1 MLKLGSKIFDFIFS
15 EENRKKIE
23 GFTIWTATIGFIFH
37 LSLVI
42 LNNNSIINMGNES
55 LLLTNPIS
63 AIYTPFS
70 IILYYEIFL
79 LIFYL
84 PRSFTTSI
92 LKQFEIISLII
103 IRRIFYDIPKLD
115 LESNNWFENADNLQI
130 TYDLICIL
138 ILFFLIYLFN
148 YVKSNIDI
156 KKTKNIDKFIDS
168 KKIISVLLIP
178 VMIVLF
184 IIGLY
189 NWYSIGI
196 STNFASSFYYVNE
209 VFYNTFFSILIIA
222 DVFILL
228 LSFLYTE
235 RYSQIMRNTGFII
248 CTILIRLSF
257 SSTGLTNLLLIISS
271 LYFLA
276 LSLIICFEKIS
287 INLNPSSTSKKD
299 ILYKFISVFKS
310 LKTTILNAFKD
321 INLKLSLLHNAL
333 FIESSP
339 GPVKY
344 AASLLNLCREDTRL
358 PLSEITEKTKNIIKS
373 TLKELN
379 LI

>member
-1 MLKLGSKIFDFIFS
+1 MIKTGSRIFDGIFS
-15 EENRKKIE
+15 ENNRKKIE
-23 GFTIWTATIGFIFH
+23 SFTIWSASIGFIFH
-37 LSLVI
+37 LSLVL
-42 LNNNSIINMGNES
+42 LNNNSIIDIGNES

-92 LKQFEIISLII
+92 LKQFEIISLIV

-148 YVKSNIDI
+148 YVKTNIVV
-156 KKTKNIDKFIDS
+156 KKGKNIDKFIDS

-271 LYFLA
+271 VLFGLLILKIY
-276 LSLIICFEKIS
+276 SLMNKI
-287 INLNPSSTSKKD
+287 
-299 ILYKFISVFKS
+299 
-310 LKTTILNAFKD
+310 
-321 INLKLSLLHNAL
+321 
-333 FIESSP
+333 E
-339 GPVKY
+339 
-344 AASLLNLCREDTRL
+344 
-358 PLSEITEKTKNIIKS
+358 
-373 TLKELN
+373 
-379 LI
+379 

>member
-1 MLKLGSKIFDFIFS
+1 MLKIGSKIFDGIFS
-15 EENRKKIE
+15 EVNRKKIE
-23 GFTIWTATIGFIFH
+23 GFTIWSATVGFIFH
-37 LSLVI
+37 LSLVL
-42 LNNNSIINMGNES
+42 LNNYSIINIGNES

-103 IRRIFYDIPKLD
+103 IRRIFYDIPKLNLD
-115 LESNNWFENADNLQI
+115 SNDWFQNPDNLQI
-130 TYDLICIL
+130 TYDLIAIL

-148 YVKSNIDI
+148 FVKSKIEN
-156 KKTKNIDKFIDS
+156 KKGIKNIDRFIDS
-168 KKIISVLLIP
+168 KKIISVILIP
-178 VMIVLF
+178 VMIILF

-189 NWYSIGI
+189 NLYSIGM
-196 STNFASSFYYVNE
+196 SSNFASSFYYVNE

-257 SSTGLTNLLLIISS
+257 SSSGLTNLLLIISS
-271 LYFLA
+271 VLFGLLILKIY
-276 LSLIICFEKIS
+276 SLMNKI
-287 INLNPSSTSKKD
+287 
-299 ILYKFISVFKS
+299 
-310 LKTTILNAFKD
+310 
-321 INLKLSLLHNAL
+321 
-333 FIESSP
+333 E
-339 GPVKY
+339 
-344 AASLLNLCREDTRL
+344 
-358 PLSEITEKTKNIIKS
+358 
-373 TLKELN
+373 
-379 LI
+379 

>member
-1 MLKLGSKIFDFIFS
+1 MLKIGSKIFDGIFS
-15 EENRKKIE
+15 EVNRKKIE
-23 GFTIWTATIGFIFH
+23 SFTIWSATVGFIFH
-37 LSLVI
+37 LSLVL
-42 LNNNSIINMGNES
+42 LNNYSIINIGNES

-79 LIFYL
+79 LIYYL

-103 IRRIFYDIPKLD
+103 IRRIFYDIPKLNLD
-115 LESNNWFENADNLQI
+115 SNDWFQNPDNLQI
-130 TYDLICIL
+130 TYDLISIL

-148 YVKSNIDI
+148 LVKSKIENRKGI
-156 KKTKNIDKFIDS
+156 KNIDRFIDS
-168 KKIISVLLIP
+168 KKIISVILIP

-189 NWYSIGI
+189 NLYSIGM
-196 STNFASSFYYVNE
+196 SSDFASSFYYVNE

-257 SSTGLTNLLLIISS
+257 SSSGLTNLLLIISS
-271 LYFLA
+271 VLFGLLILKIY
-276 LSLIICFEKIS
+276 SLMNKI
-287 INLNPSSTSKKD
+287 
-299 ILYKFISVFKS
+299 
-310 LKTTILNAFKD
+310 
-321 INLKLSLLHNAL
+321 
-333 FIESSP
+333 E
-339 GPVKY
+339 
-344 AASLLNLCREDTRL
+344 
-358 PLSEITEKTKNIIKS
+358 
-373 TLKELN
+373 
-379 LI
+379 

>member
-1 MLKLGSKIFDFIFS
+1 MLKIGSKIFDGIFS
-15 EENRKKIE
+15 EVNRKKIE
-23 GFTIWTATIGFIFH
+23 SFTIWSATVGFIFH
-37 LSLVI
+37 LSLVL
-42 LNNNSIINMGNES
+42 LNNYSIINIGNES

-103 IRRIFYDIPKLD
+103 IRRIFYDIPKLNLD
-115 LESNNWFENADNLQI
+115 SNDWFQNPDNLQI
-130 TYDLICIL
+130 TYDLISIL

-148 YVKSNIDI
+148 FVKSKIEN
-156 KKTKNIDKFIDS
+156 KKGIKNIDRFIDS
-168 KKIISVLLIP
+168 KKIISVILIP
-178 VMIVLF
+178 VMIILF

-189 NWYSIGI
+189 NLYSIGM
-196 STNFASSFYYVNE
+196 SSNFASSFYYVNE

-257 SSTGLTNLLLIISS
+257 SSSGLTNLLLIISS
-271 LYFLA
+271 VLFGLLILKIY
-276 LSLIICFEKIS
+276 SLMNKI
-287 INLNPSSTSKKD
+287 
-299 ILYKFISVFKS
+299 
-310 LKTTILNAFKD
+310 
-321 INLKLSLLHNAL
+321 
-333 FIESSP
+333 E
-339 GPVKY
+339 
-344 AASLLNLCREDTRL
+344 
-358 PLSEITEKTKNIIKS
+358 
-373 TLKELN
+373 
-379 LI
+379 

>member
-1 MLKLGSKIFDFIFS
+1 MIKTGSRIFDGIFS
-15 EENRKKIE
+15 ENNRKKIE
-23 GFTIWTATIGFIFH
+23 SFTIWSASIGFIFH
-37 LSLVI
+37 LSLVL
-42 LNNNSIINMGNES
+42 LNNNSIINIGNES

-92 LKQFEIISLII
+92 LKQFEIISLIV

-115 LESNNWFENADNLQI
+115 LGSNNWFENADNLQI

-178 VMIVLF
+178 VMILLF

-271 LYFLA
+271 VLFGLLILKIY
-276 LSLIICFEKIS
+276 SLMNKI
-287 INLNPSSTSKKD
+287 
-299 ILYKFISVFKS
+299 
-310 LKTTILNAFKD
+310 
-321 INLKLSLLHNAL
+321 
-333 FIESSP
+333 E
-339 GPVKY
+339 
-344 AASLLNLCREDTRL
+344 
-358 PLSEITEKTKNIIKS
+358 
-373 TLKELN
+373 
-379 LI
+379 

>member
-1 MLKLGSKIFDFIFS
+1 MLKIGSKIFDGIFS
-15 EENRKKIE
+15 EGNRKIIE
-23 GFTIWTATIGFIFH
+23 SFTIWTATIGFIFH
-37 LSLVI
+37 LSLVL
-42 LNNNSIINMGNES
+42 LNNYSIINIGNES

-79 LIFYL
+79 LIYFL

-115 LESNNWFENADNLQI
+115 LDSGNWFNNPDNLQI
-130 TYDLICIL
+130 TYDLISIL

-148 YVKSNIDI
+148 LVKSGIEN
-156 KKTKNIDKFIDS
+156 KKSNKSINQFIDS
-168 KKIISVLLIP
+168 KKIISIALIP
-178 VMIVLF
+178 VMLCLF
-184 IIGLY
+184 IIGIY
-189 NWYSIGI
+189 NWYSIGMD
-196 STNFASSFYYVNE
+196 SNFASSFYYVNE

-257 SSTGLTNLLLIISS
+257 SSTGLTNLLLIVSS
-271 LYFLA
+271 VLFGLLILKIY
-276 LSLIICFEKIS
+276 SLMNKI
-287 INLNPSSTSKKD
+287 
-299 ILYKFISVFKS
+299 
-310 LKTTILNAFKD
+310 
-321 INLKLSLLHNAL
+321 
-333 FIESSP
+333 E
-339 GPVKY
+339 
-344 AASLLNLCREDTRL
+344 
-358 PLSEITEKTKNIIKS
+358 
-373 TLKELN
+373 
-379 LI
+379 

>member
-1 MLKLGSKIFDFIFS
+1 MLKIGSKVFDGIFS
-15 EENRKKIE
+15 EKNRKIIE
-23 GFTIWTATIGFIFH
+23 SFTIWSATIGFIFH
-37 LSLVI
+37 LSLVL
-42 LNNNSIINMGNES
+42 LNNYSIINIGNES

-79 LIFYL
+79 LIYFL

-103 IRRIFYDIPKLD
+103 IRRIFYDIPKLNLD
-115 LESNNWFENADNLQI
+115 SGNWFNNPDNLQI

-148 YVKSNIDI
+148 LVKSRI
-156 KKTKNIDKFIDS
+156 KNKKGSKSITKFIDS
-168 KKIISVLLIP
+168 KKIISIGLIP
-178 VMIVLF
+178 VMLCLF
-184 IIGLY
+184 IIGIY
-189 NWYSIGI
+189 NWYSIGMD
-196 STNFASSFYYVNE
+196 SNFASSFYYVNE

-257 SSTGLTNLLLIISS
+257 SSTGLTNLLLIVSS
-271 LYFLA
+271 VLFGLLILKIY
-276 LSLIICFEKIS
+276 SLMNKI
-287 INLNPSSTSKKD
+287 
-299 ILYKFISVFKS
+299 
-310 LKTTILNAFKD
+310 
-321 INLKLSLLHNAL
+321 
-333 FIESSP
+333 E
-339 GPVKY
+339 
-344 AASLLNLCREDTRL
+344 
-358 PLSEITEKTKNIIKS
+358 
-373 TLKELN
+373 
-379 LI
+379 

>member
-1 MLKLGSKIFDFIFS
+1 MLKIGSKVFDGIFS
-15 EENRKKIE
+15 EKNRKIIE
-23 GFTIWTATIGFIFH
+23 SFTIWSATIGFIFH
-37 LSLVI
+37 LSLVL
-42 LNNNSIINMGNES
+42 LNNYSIINIGNES

-79 LIFYL
+79 LIYFL

-115 LESNNWFENADNLQI
+115 LDSGNWFNNPDNLQI

-148 YVKSNIDI
+148 LVKSRI
-156 KKTKNIDKFIDS
+156 KNKKGNKSITKFIDS
-168 KKIISVLLIP
+168 KKIISIGLIP
-178 VMIVLF
+178 VMLCLF
-184 IIGLY
+184 IIGIY
-189 NWYSIGI
+189 NWYSIGMD
-196 STNFASSFYYVNE
+196 SNFASSFYYVNE

-257 SSTGLTNLLLIISS
+257 SSTGLTNLLLIVSS
-271 LYFLA
+271 VLFGLLILKIY
-276 LSLIICFEKIS
+276 SLMNKI
-287 INLNPSSTSKKD
+287 
-299 ILYKFISVFKS
+299 
-310 LKTTILNAFKD
+310 
-321 INLKLSLLHNAL
+321 
-333 FIESSP
+333 E
-339 GPVKY
+339 
-344 AASLLNLCREDTRL
+344 
-358 PLSEITEKTKNIIKS
+358 
-373 TLKELN
+373 
-379 LI
+379 

>member
-1 MLKLGSKIFDFIFS
+1 MLKIGSKVFDGIFS
-15 EENRKKIE
+15 EKNRKIIE
-23 GFTIWTATIGFIFH
+23 SFTIWSATIGFIFH
-37 LSLVI
+37 LSLVL
-42 LNNNSIINMGNES
+42 LNNYSIINIGNES

-79 LIFYL
+79 LIYFL

-115 LESNNWFENADNLQI
+115 LDSGNWFNNPDNLQI

-148 YVKSNIDI
+148 LVKSRIEN
-156 KKTKNIDKFIDS
+156 KKGNKSITKFIDS
-168 KKIISVLLIP
+168 KKIISIGLIP
-178 VMIVLF
+178 VMLCLF
-184 IIGLY
+184 IIGIY
-189 NWYSIGI
+189 NWYSIGMD
-196 STNFASSFYYVNE
+196 SNFASSFYYVNE

-257 SSTGLTNLLLIISS
+257 SSTGLTNLLLIVSS
-271 LYFLA
+271 VLFGLLILKIY
-276 LSLIICFEKIS
+276 SLMNKI
-287 INLNPSSTSKKD
+287 
-299 ILYKFISVFKS
+299 
-310 LKTTILNAFKD
+310 
-321 INLKLSLLHNAL
+321 
-333 FIESSP
+333 E
-339 GPVKY
+339 
-344 AASLLNLCREDTRL
+344 
-358 PLSEITEKTKNIIKS
+358 
-373 TLKELN
+373 
-379 LI
+379 

>member
-1 MLKLGSKIFDFIFS
+1 MLKLGSKFFDVVFS
-15 EENRKKIE
+15 EVNRKKIE
-23 GFTIWTATIGFIFH
+23 SFTIWSATVGFIFH
-37 LSLVI
+37 LSLVL
-42 LNNNSIINMGNES
+42 LNNYSIINIGNES

-103 IRRIFYDIPKLD
+103 IRRIFYDIPKLNLD
-115 LESNNWFENADNLQI
+115 SNDWFENPDNLQI
-130 TYDLICIL
+130 TYDLISIL

-148 YVKSNIDI
+148 FVKSRI
-156 KKTKNIDKFIDS
+156 KNKKGIKNIDRFIDS
-168 KKIISVLLIP
+168 KKIISIILIP

-189 NWYSIGI
+189 NLYSVGM
-196 STNFASSFYYVNE
+196 SSDFASSFYYVNE

-257 SSTGLTNLLLIISS
+257 SSSGLTNLVLIISS
-271 LYFLA
+271 VLFGLLILKIY
-276 LSLIICFEKIS
+276 SLMNKI
-287 INLNPSSTSKKD
+287 
-299 ILYKFISVFKS
+299 
-310 LKTTILNAFKD
+310 
-321 INLKLSLLHNAL
+321 
-333 FIESSP
+333 E
-339 GPVKY
+339 
-344 AASLLNLCREDTRL
+344 
-358 PLSEITEKTKNIIKS
+358 
-373 TLKELN
+373 
-379 LI
+379 

>member
-1 MLKLGSKIFDFIFS
+1 MLKIGSKVFDGIFS
-15 EENRKKIE
+15 EKNRKIIE
-23 GFTIWTATIGFIFH
+23 SFTIWSATIGFIFH
-37 LSLVI
+37 LSLVL
-42 LNNNSIINMGNES
+42 LNNYSIINIGNES

-79 LIFYL
+79 LIYFL

-115 LESNNWFENADNLQI
+115 LDSGNWFNNPDNLQI

-148 YVKSNIDI
+148 LVKSRIEN
-156 KKTKNIDKFIDS
+156 KKGNKSITKFIDS
-168 KKIISVLLIP
+168 KKIISIGLIP
-178 VMIVLF
+178 VMICLF
-184 IIGLY
+184 IIGIY
-189 NWYSIGI
+189 NWYSIGMD
-196 STNFASSFYYVNE
+196 SNFASSFYYVNE

-222 DVFILL
+222 DVFILV

-257 SSTGLTNLLLIISS
+257 SSTGLTNLLLIVSS
-271 LYFLA
+271 VLFGLLILKIY
-276 LSLIICFEKIS
+276 SLMNKI
-287 INLNPSSTSKKD
+287 
-299 ILYKFISVFKS
+299 
-310 LKTTILNAFKD
+310 
-321 INLKLSLLHNAL
+321 
-333 FIESSP
+333 E
-339 GPVKY
+339 
-344 AASLLNLCREDTRL
+344 
-358 PLSEITEKTKNIIKS
+358 
-373 TLKELN
+373 
-379 LI
+379 

>member
-1 MLKLGSKIFDFIFS
+1 MLKIGSKIFDGIFS
-15 EENRKKIE
+15 ENNRKKIE
-23 GFTIWTATIGFIFH
+23 SFTIWSASIGFIFH
-37 LSLVI
+37 LSLVL
-42 LNNNSIINMGNES
+42 LNNNSIINIGNES

-92 LKQFEIISLII
+92 LKQFEIISLIV

-115 LESNNWFENADNLQI
+115 LGSNNWFENADNLQI

-189 NWYSIGI
+189 NWYSIGV

-271 LYFLA
+271 VLFGLLILKIY
-276 LSLIICFEKIS
+276 SLMNKI
-287 INLNPSSTSKKD
+287 
-299 ILYKFISVFKS
+299 
-310 LKTTILNAFKD
+310 
-321 INLKLSLLHNAL
+321 
-333 FIESSP
+333 E
-339 GPVKY
+339 
-344 AASLLNLCREDTRL
+344 
-358 PLSEITEKTKNIIKS
+358 
-373 TLKELN
+373 
-379 LI
+379 

>member
-1 MLKLGSKIFDFIFS
+1 MLNFGSNIFDRIFS
-15 EENRKKIE
+15 EDNRKKIE
-23 GFTIWTATIGFIFH
+23 SFTIWSATLGFIIH
-37 LSLVI
+37 LSLVL
-42 LNNNSIINMGNES
+42 LNNYSIIDIGNES

-92 LKQFEIISLII
+92 LKQFEIISLIV

-115 LESNNWFENADNLQI
+115 LETNNWFENADNMQI

-148 YVKSNIDI
+148 YVKSNIDN
-156 KKTKNIDKFIDS
+156 KKGVKNIDKFIDS
-168 KKIISVLLIP
+168 KKIISILLIP

-184 IIGLY
+184 CFGIY
-189 NWYSIGI
+189 NWYSIGMD
-196 STNFASSFYYVNE
+196 SNFASSFYYVNE

-271 LYFLA
+271 VLFGL
-276 LSLIICFEKIS
+276 LILKIYS
-287 INLNPSSTSKKD
+287 QMNK
-299 ILYKFISVFKS
+299 
-310 LKTTILNAFKD
+310 
-321 INLKLSLLHNAL
+321 
-333 FIESSP
+333 IE
-339 GPVKY
+339 
-344 AASLLNLCREDTRL
+344 N
-358 PLSEITEKTKNIIKS
+358 
-373 TLKELN
+373 
-379 LI
+379 

>member
-1 MLKLGSKIFDFIFS
+1 MLKIGSRTFDIIFS
-15 EENRKKIE
+15 ELNRKKIE
-23 GFTIWTATIGFIFH
+23 SITIWTATIGFVFH
-37 LSLVI
+37 LSLVL
-42 LNNNSIINMGNES
+42 LNNYSIINIGNES

-79 LIFYL
+79 LIYYL

-92 LKQFEIISLII
+92 LKQFEIISLIV

-115 LESNNWFENADNLQI
+115 LESNNWLENPDNIQI

-138 ILFFLIYLFN
+138 TLFFLIYLFN
-148 YVKSNIDI
+148 LVKSRIQY
-156 KKTKNIDKFIDS
+156 KKTEKNINKFIDS
-168 KKIISVLLIP
+168 KKIISIALIP
-178 VMIVLF
+178 IMVVLF
-184 IIGLY
+184 ITGIY
-189 NWYSIGI
+189 NWYSVGM
-196 STNFASSFYYVNE
+196 SSNFASSFYYVNE

-271 LYFLA
+271 VLFGLLILKIY
-276 LSLIICFEKIS
+276 SLMHKI
-287 INLNPSSTSKKD
+287 
-299 ILYKFISVFKS
+299 
-310 LKTTILNAFKD
+310 
-321 INLKLSLLHNAL
+321 
-333 FIESSP
+333 E
-339 GPVKY
+339 
-344 AASLLNLCREDTRL
+344 
-358 PLSEITEKTKNIIKS
+358 
-373 TLKELN
+373 
-379 LI
+379 

>member
-1 MLKLGSKIFDFIFS
+1 MLKIGSKIFDGIFS
-15 EENRKKIE
+15 EVNRKKIE
-23 GFTIWTATIGFIFH
+23 GFTIWSATVGFIFH
-37 LSLVI
+37 LSLVL
-42 LNNNSIINMGNES
+42 LNNYSIINIGNES

-103 IRRIFYDIPKLD
+103 IRRIFYDIPKLNLD
-115 LESNNWFENADNLQI
+115 SNDWFQNPDNLQI
-130 TYDLICIL
+130 TYDLISIL

-148 YVKSNIDI
+148 FVKSKIEI
-156 KKTKNIDKFIDS
+156 KKGIKNIDRFIDS
-168 KKIISVLLIP
+168 KKIISVILIP
-178 VMIVLF
+178 VMIILF

-189 NWYSIGI
+189 NLYSIGM
-196 STNFASSFYYVNE
+196 SSNFASSFYYVNE

-257 SSTGLTNLLLIISS
+257 SSSGLTNLLLIISS
-271 LYFLA
+271 VLFGLLILKIY
-276 LSLIICFEKIS
+276 SLMNKI
-287 INLNPSSTSKKD
+287 
-299 ILYKFISVFKS
+299 
-310 LKTTILNAFKD
+310 
-321 INLKLSLLHNAL
+321 
-333 FIESSP
+333 E
-339 GPVKY
+339 
-344 AASLLNLCREDTRL
+344 
-358 PLSEITEKTKNIIKS
+358 
-373 TLKELN
+373 
-379 LI
+379 

>member
-1 MLKLGSKIFDFIFS
+1 MLNFGSNIFDRIFS
-15 EENRKKIE
+15 EDNRKKIE
-23 GFTIWTATIGFIFH
+23 SFTIWSATLGFIIH
-37 LSLVI
+37 LSLVL
-42 LNNNSIINMGNES
+42 LNNYSIIDIGNES

-92 LKQFEIISLII
+92 LKQFEIISLIV

-115 LESNNWFENADNLQI
+115 LETNNWFENADNMQI

-148 YVKSNIDI
+148 YVKSNIDN
-156 KKTKNIDKFIDS
+156 KKGVKNIDKFIDS
-168 KKIISVLLIP
+168 KKIISIVLIP

-184 IIGLY
+184 CLGIY
-189 NWYSIGI
+189 NWYSIGMN
-196 STNFASSFYYVNE
+196 SNFASSFYYVNE

-271 LYFLA
+271 VLFGL
-276 LSLIICFEKIS
+276 LILKIYS
-287 INLNPSSTSKKD
+287 QMNK
-299 ILYKFISVFKS
+299 
-310 LKTTILNAFKD
+310 
-321 INLKLSLLHNAL
+321 
-333 FIESSP
+333 IE
-339 GPVKY
+339 
-344 AASLLNLCREDTRL
+344 N
-358 PLSEITEKTKNIIKS
+358 
-373 TLKELN
+373 
-379 LI
+379 

>member
-1 MLKLGSKIFDFIFS
+1 MLKIGSKIFDGIFS
-15 EENRKKIE
+15 ENNRKKIE
-23 GFTIWTATIGFIFH
+23 SFTIWSASIGFIFH
-37 LSLVI
+37 LSLVL
-42 LNNNSIINMGNES
+42 LNNNSIINIGNES

-92 LKQFEIISLII
+92 LKQFEIISLIV

-115 LESNNWFENADNLQI
+115 LGSNNWFENADNLQI

-148 YVKSNIDI
+148 YVKSNVDI

-271 LYFLA
+271 VLFGLLILKIY
-276 LSLIICFEKIS
+276 SLMNKI
-287 INLNPSSTSKKD
+287 
-299 ILYKFISVFKS
+299 
-310 LKTTILNAFKD
+310 
-321 INLKLSLLHNAL
+321 
-333 FIESSP
+333 E
-339 GPVKY
+339 
-344 AASLLNLCREDTRL
+344 
-358 PLSEITEKTKNIIKS
+358 
-373 TLKELN
+373 
-379 LI
+379 

>member
-1 MLKLGSKIFDFIFS
+1 MLKIGSKIFDGIFS
-15 EENRKKIE
+15 ENNRKKIE
-23 GFTIWTATIGFIFH
+23 SFTIWSASIGFIVH
-37 LSLVI
+37 LSLVL
-42 LNNNSIINMGNES
+42 LNNNSIINIGNES

-92 LKQFEIISLII
+92 LKQFEIISLIV

-115 LESNNWFENADNLQI
+115 LGSNNWLENADNLQI

-148 YVKSNIDI
+148 YVKTNIDI

-271 LYFLA
+271 GLFGLLILKIY
-276 LSLIICFEKIS
+276 SLMNKI
-287 INLNPSSTSKKD
+287 
-299 ILYKFISVFKS
+299 
-310 LKTTILNAFKD
+310 
-321 INLKLSLLHNAL
+321 
-333 FIESSP
+333 E
-339 GPVKY
+339 
-344 AASLLNLCREDTRL
+344 
-358 PLSEITEKTKNIIKS
+358 
-373 TLKELN
+373 
-379 LI
+379 

>member
-1 MLKLGSKIFDFIFS
+1 MLKIGSKVFDGIFS
-15 EENRKKIE
+15 ERNRKIIE
-23 GFTIWTATIGFIFH
+23 SFTIWSATIGFIFH
-37 LSLVI
+37 LSLVL
-42 LNNNSIINMGNES
+42 LNNYSIINIGNES
-55 LLLTNPIS
+55 LLLTNPVS

-79 LIFYL
+79 LIYFL

-115 LESNNWFENADNLQI
+115 LDSGNWFNNPDNLQI

-148 YVKSNIDI
+148 LVKSRIEN
-156 KKTKNIDKFIDS
+156 KKSNKSITKFIDS
-168 KKIISVLLIP
+168 KKIISIALIP
-178 VMIVLF
+178 VMLCLF
-184 IIGLY
+184 IIGIY
-189 NWYSIGI
+189 NWYSIGMD
-196 STNFASSFYYVNE
+196 SNFASSFYYVNE

-257 SSTGLTNLLLIISS
+257 SSTGLTNLLLIVSS
-271 LYFLA
+271 VLFGLLILKIY
-276 LSLIICFEKIS
+276 SLMNKI
-287 INLNPSSTSKKD
+287 
-299 ILYKFISVFKS
+299 
-310 LKTTILNAFKD
+310 
-321 INLKLSLLHNAL
+321 
-333 FIESSP
+333 E
-339 GPVKY
+339 
-344 AASLLNLCREDTRL
+344 
-358 PLSEITEKTKNIIKS
+358 
-373 TLKELN
+373 
-379 LI
+379 

>member
-1 MLKLGSKIFDFIFS
+1 MLNFGSNIFDRIFS
-15 EENRKKIE
+15 EDNRKKIE
-23 GFTIWTATIGFIFH
+23 SFTIWSATIGFIIH
-37 LSLVI
+37 LSLVL
-42 LNNNSIINMGNES
+42 LNNYSIFDIGNES

-92 LKQFEIISLII
+92 LKQFEIISLIV

-115 LESNNWFENADNLQI
+115 LETNNWFENADNMQI

-148 YVKSNIDI
+148 YVKSNIDN
-156 KKTKNIDKFIDS
+156 KKGLKNIDKFIDS
-168 KKIISVLLIP
+168 KKIISVVLIP

-184 IIGLY
+184 CLGIY
-189 NWYSIGI
+189 NWYSIGMD
-196 STNFASSFYYVNE
+196 SNFASSFYYVNE

-271 LYFLA
+271 VLFGL
-276 LSLIICFEKIS
+276 LILKIYS
-287 INLNPSSTSKKD
+287 QMNK
-299 ILYKFISVFKS
+299 
-310 LKTTILNAFKD
+310 
-321 INLKLSLLHNAL
+321 
-333 FIESSP
+333 IE
-339 GPVKY
+339 
-344 AASLLNLCREDTRL
+344 N
-358 PLSEITEKTKNIIKS
+358 
-373 TLKELN
+373 
-379 LI
+379 

>member
-1 MLKLGSKIFDFIFS
+1 MLNFGSNIFDRIFS
-15 EENRKKIE
+15 EDNRKKIE
-23 GFTIWTATIGFIFH
+23 SFTIWSATLGFIIH
-37 LSLVI
+37 LSLVL
-42 LNNNSIINMGNES
+42 LNNYSIIDIGNES

-92 LKQFEIISLII
+92 LKQFEIISLIV

-115 LESNNWFENADNLQI
+115 LETNNWFENADNMQI

-148 YVKSNIDI
+148 YVKSNIDN
-156 KKTKNIDKFIDS
+156 KKGVKNIDKFIDS
-168 KKIISVLLIP
+168 KKIISIVLIP

-184 IIGLY
+184 CLGIY
-189 NWYSIGI
+189 NWYSIGMD
-196 STNFASSFYYVNE
+196 SNFASSFYYVNE

-271 LYFLA
+271 VLFGL
-276 LSLIICFEKIS
+276 LILKIYS
-287 INLNPSSTSKKD
+287 QMNK
-299 ILYKFISVFKS
+299 
-310 LKTTILNAFKD
+310 
-321 INLKLSLLHNAL
+321 
-333 FIESSP
+333 IE
-339 GPVKY
+339 
-344 AASLLNLCREDTRL
+344 N
-358 PLSEITEKTKNIIKS
+358 
-373 TLKELN
+373 
-379 LI
+379 

>member
-1 MLKLGSKIFDFIFS
+1 MIKTGSRIFDGIFS
-15 EENRKKIE
+15 ENNRKKIE
-23 GFTIWTATIGFIFH
+23 SFTIWSASIGFIFH
-37 LSLVI
+37 LSLVL
-42 LNNNSIINMGNES
+42 LNNNSIINIGNES

-92 LKQFEIISLII
+92 LKQFEIISLIV

-148 YVKSNIDI
+148 YVKTNIVV
-156 KKTKNIDKFIDS
+156 KKGKNIDKFIDS

-257 SSTGLTNLLLIISS
+257 SSSGLTNLLLIISS
-271 LYFLA
+271 VLFGLLILKIY
-276 LSLIICFEKIS
+276 SLMNKI
-287 INLNPSSTSKKD
+287 
-299 ILYKFISVFKS
+299 
-310 LKTTILNAFKD
+310 
-321 INLKLSLLHNAL
+321 
-333 FIESSP
+333 E
-339 GPVKY
+339 
-344 AASLLNLCREDTRL
+344 
-358 PLSEITEKTKNIIKS
+358 
-373 TLKELN
+373 
-379 LI
+379 

>member
-1 MLKLGSKIFDFIFS
+1 MLKIGSKIFNGIFS
-15 EENRKKIE
+15 ENNRKKIE
-23 GFTIWTATIGFIFH
+23 GFTIWSASIGFIFH
-37 LSLVI
+37 LSLVL
-42 LNNNSIINMGNES
+42 LNNNSIINIGNES

-92 LKQFEIISLII
+92 LKQFEIISLIV

-115 LESNNWFENADNLQI
+115 LGSNNWFENADNLQI

-148 YVKSNIDI
+148 YVKTNIDI

-184 IIGLY
+184 TIGLY

-271 LYFLA
+271 VLFGLLILKIY
-276 LSLIICFEKIS
+276 SLMNKI
-287 INLNPSSTSKKD
+287 
-299 ILYKFISVFKS
+299 
-310 LKTTILNAFKD
+310 
-321 INLKLSLLHNAL
+321 
-333 FIESSP
+333 E
-339 GPVKY
+339 
-344 AASLLNLCREDTRL
+344 
-358 PLSEITEKTKNIIKS
+358 
-373 TLKELN
+373 
-379 LI
+379 

>member
-1 MLKLGSKIFDFIFS
+1 MLNFGSNIFDRIFS
-15 EENRKKIE
+15 EDNRKKIE
-23 GFTIWTATIGFIFH
+23 SFTIWSATIGFIIH
-37 LSLVI
+37 LSLVL
-42 LNNNSIINMGNES
+42 LNNYSIFDIGNES

-92 LKQFEIISLII
+92 LKQFEIISLIV

-115 LESNNWFENADNLQI
+115 LETNNWFENADNMQI

-148 YVKSNIDI
+148 YVKSNIDN
-156 KKTKNIDKFIDS
+156 KKGVKNIDKFIDS
-168 KKIISVLLIP
+168 KKIISIVLIP

-184 IIGLY
+184 CLGIY
-189 NWYSIGI
+189 NWYSIGMD
-196 STNFASSFYYVNE
+196 SNFASSFYYVNE

-271 LYFLA
+271 VLFGL
-276 LSLIICFEKIS
+276 LILKIYS
-287 INLNPSSTSKKD
+287 QMNK
-299 ILYKFISVFKS
+299 
-310 LKTTILNAFKD
+310 
-321 INLKLSLLHNAL
+321 
-333 FIESSP
+333 IE
-339 GPVKY
+339 
-344 AASLLNLCREDTRL
+344 N
-358 PLSEITEKTKNIIKS
+358 
-373 TLKELN
+373 
-379 LI
+379 

>member
-1 MLKLGSKIFDFIFS
+1 MLKIGSKIFDGIFS
-15 EENRKKIE
+15 EVNRKKIE
-23 GFTIWTATIGFIFH
+23 SFTIWSATVGFIFH
-37 LSLVI
+37 LSLVL
-42 LNNNSIINMGNES
+42 LNNYSIINIGNES

-103 IRRIFYDIPKLD
+103 IRRIFYDIPKLNLD
-115 LESNNWFENADNLQI
+115 SNDWFNNPDNLQI
-130 TYDLICIL
+130 TYDLISIL

-148 YVKSNIDI
+148 FVKSKIENKKGIRNIER
-156 KKTKNIDKFIDS
+156 FIDS
-168 KKIISVLLIP
+168 KKIISVILIP

-189 NWYSIGI
+189 NLYSIGM
-196 STNFASSFYYVNE
+196 SSDFASSFYYVNE

-257 SSTGLTNLLLIISS
+257 SSSGLTNLLLIISS
-271 LYFLA
+271 VLFGLLILKIY
-276 LSLIICFEKIS
+276 SLMNKI
-287 INLNPSSTSKKD
+287 
-299 ILYKFISVFKS
+299 
-310 LKTTILNAFKD
+310 
-321 INLKLSLLHNAL
+321 
-333 FIESSP
+333 E
-339 GPVKY
+339 
-344 AASLLNLCREDTRL
+344 
-358 PLSEITEKTKNIIKS
+358 
-373 TLKELN
+373 
-379 LI
+379 

>member
-1 MLKLGSKIFDFIFS
+1 MLKLGSKFFDKVFS
-15 EENRKKIE
+15 EVNRKKIE
-23 GFTIWTATIGFIFH
+23 SFTIWSATVGFIFH
-37 LSLVI
+37 LSLVL
-42 LNNNSIINMGNES
+42 LNNYSIINIGNES

-103 IRRIFYDIPKLD
+103 IRRIFYDIPKLNLD
-115 LESNNWFENADNLQI
+115 SNDWFENPDNLQI
-130 TYDLICIL
+130 TYDLISIL

-148 YVKSNIDI
+148 FVKSRI
-156 KKTKNIDKFIDS
+156 KNKKGIKNIDRFIDS
-168 KKIISVLLIP
+168 KKIISIILIP

-189 NWYSIGI
+189 NLYSIGM
-196 STNFASSFYYVNE
+196 SSDFASSFYYVNE

-257 SSTGLTNLLLIISS
+257 SSSGLTNLVLIISS
-271 LYFLA
+271 VLFGLLILKIY
-276 LSLIICFEKIS
+276 SLMNKI
-287 INLNPSSTSKKD
+287 
-299 ILYKFISVFKS
+299 
-310 LKTTILNAFKD
+310 
-321 INLKLSLLHNAL
+321 
-333 FIESSP
+333 E
-339 GPVKY
+339 
-344 AASLLNLCREDTRL
+344 
-358 PLSEITEKTKNIIKS
+358 
-373 TLKELN
+373 
-379 LI
+379 

>member
-1 MLKLGSKIFDFIFS
+1 MLKIGSKVFDGIFS
-15 EENRKKIE
+15 EKNRKIIE
-23 GFTIWTATIGFIFH
+23 SFTIWSATIGFIFH
-37 LSLVI
+37 LSLVL
-42 LNNNSIINMGNES
+42 LNNYSIINIGNES

-79 LIFYL
+79 LIYFL

-103 IRRIFYDIPKLD
+103 IRRIFYDIPKLNLD
-115 LESNNWFENADNLQI
+115 SGNWFNNPDNLQI

-148 YVKSNIDI
+148 LVKSRIEN
-156 KKTKNIDKFIDS
+156 KKGNKSITKFIDS
-168 KKIISVLLIP
+168 KKIISIGLIP
-178 VMIVLF
+178 VMLCLF
-184 IIGLY
+184 IIGIY
-189 NWYSIGI
+189 NWYSIGMD
-196 STNFASSFYYVNE
+196 SNFASSFYYVNE

-257 SSTGLTNLLLIISS
+257 SSTGLTNLLLIVSS
-271 LYFLA
+271 VLFGLLILKIY
-276 LSLIICFEKIS
+276 SLMNKI
-287 INLNPSSTSKKD
+287 
-299 ILYKFISVFKS
+299 
-310 LKTTILNAFKD
+310 
-321 INLKLSLLHNAL
+321 
-333 FIESSP
+333 E
-339 GPVKY
+339 
-344 AASLLNLCREDTRL
+344 
-358 PLSEITEKTKNIIKS
+358 
-373 TLKELN
+373 
-379 LI
+379 

>member
-1 MLKLGSKIFDFIFS
+1 MIKTGSRIFDRIFS
-15 EENRKKIE
+15 ENNRKKIE
-23 GFTIWTATIGFIFH
+23 SFTIWSASIGFIFH
-37 LSLVI
+37 LSLVL
-42 LNNNSIINMGNES
+42 LNNNSIIDIGNES

-92 LKQFEIISLII
+92 LKQFEIISLIV

-148 YVKSNIDI
+148 YVKTNIVV
-156 KKTKNIDKFIDS
+156 KKGKNIDKFIDS
-168 KKIISVLLIP
+168 KKIISVILIP

-184 IIGLY
+184 IIGLF

-271 LYFLA
+271 VLFGLLILKIY
-276 LSLIICFEKIS
+276 SLMNKI
-287 INLNPSSTSKKD
+287 
-299 ILYKFISVFKS
+299 
-310 LKTTILNAFKD
+310 
-321 INLKLSLLHNAL
+321 
-333 FIESSP
+333 E
-339 GPVKY
+339 
-344 AASLLNLCREDTRL
+344 
-358 PLSEITEKTKNIIKS
+358 
-373 TLKELN
+373 
-379 LI
+379 